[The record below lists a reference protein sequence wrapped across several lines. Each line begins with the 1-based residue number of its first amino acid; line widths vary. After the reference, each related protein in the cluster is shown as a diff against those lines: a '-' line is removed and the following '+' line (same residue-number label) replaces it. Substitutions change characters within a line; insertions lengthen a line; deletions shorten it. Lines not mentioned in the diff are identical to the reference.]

1 MSLNF
6 DNIDLENT
14 TASTLFDIGWKFQ
27 QDLANAFD
35 QSSPEFDQKRKKLIE
50 LLQKCENMLGELGL
64 FSENESLEEVSTNE
78 LRYFINDA
86 LLGWLFSK
94 VTNTKP
100 SERLLALEE
109 SKKYYTKYLNL
120 TFNYGIHRIDI
131 KQFSSSGQNKV
142 SKILSETQAGRQA
155 AFEQNLIN
163 QAYDRSEKIKRY
175 REQKELEDKLKN
187 CQLVLSK
194 SYIDEEQKSEIY
206 NIYIKYWLNQAI
218 DDLKLVNDEINI
230 LSSIGKDPHGPV
242 HKPVGKAVGLPA
254 ASKPYIITKDAVQ
267 AKVFGHG
274 YPSVP
279 VYSIEE
285 FYDQLADKGYM
296 PHCGQSADQPVQ
308 IGKGVTETQ
317 KQEEKVQKD
326 LLEDKDDE
334 EEIKKQREWD
344 EFKDDNKRG
353 SGNRYNRS

>member
-6 DNIDLENT
+6 ENIDLENS

-27 QDLANAFD
+27 QELANASD
-35 QSSPEFDQKRKKLIE
+35 QSSPEFEQKRKRLIE
-50 LLQKCENMLGELGL
+50 ILEKCEDMLGELGL
-64 FSENESLEEVSTNE
+64 FSKNETLEEVSTNE
-78 LRYFINDA
+78 LRYFINNA

-94 VTNTKP
+94 VISTKP
-100 SERLLALEE
+100 TERLIALEE
-109 SKKYYTKYLNL
+109 SKKHYIKYLDL
-120 TFNYGIHRIDI
+120 TFNYGIHRIDV
-131 KQFSSSGQNKV
+131 KQFGNSCLNKD

-163 QAYDRSEKIKRY
+163 QAYERSEKIKRY
-175 REQKELEDKLKN
+175 REQKELEEKLKN

-194 SYIDEEQKSEIY
+194 SFIDEEQKSEIY
-206 NIYIKYWLNQAI
+206 NIYIKYWLNQAV
-218 DDLKLVNDEINI
+218 DDLKLLNDEINI
-230 LSSIGKDPHGPV
+230 LSCVGKDSHGPV
-242 HKPVGKAVGLPA
+242 QRPVRETAALPA
-254 ASKPYIITKDAVQ
+254 PSKPYIITKDAVQ
-267 AKVFGHG
+267 AKVFGYG

-317 KQEEKVQKD
+317 KQEEKAQKD
-326 LLEDKDDE
+326 VLEDQHDD

-353 SGNRYNRS
+353 AGNRYNRS